1 MNNNRFFSMSAL
13 VIYLAGAL
21 NQGLASRMAIWGAT
35 PDFLIIAIA
44 VLGLLH
50 EMRFALVIGFAAGLI
65 QGAVIGSLMWQFV
78 VTRMLL
84 GGLAGFLVEGRVQR
98 NPLVTAIVT
107 VVMTLIGG
115 IFMMILARE
124 GSIGEGLKA
133 TIISAVYNGV
143 IALLVVIPVERLT
156 GVPKQ

>member
-13 VIYLAGAL
+13 VIYLAGGL
-21 NQGLASRMAIWGAT
+21 NQGLASKMTIWGAT

-84 GGLAGFLVEGRVQR
+84 G
-98 NPLVTAIVT
+98 
-107 VVMTLIGG
+107 
-115 IFMMILARE
+115 
-124 GSIGEGLKA
+124 S
-133 TIISAVYNGV
+133 
-143 IALLVVIPVERLT
+143 
-156 GVPKQ
+156 